1 MGLPTWGFKGDT
13 VQWSIDVGNLQQGA
27 CVDLAAT
34 VISIVG
40 HGHCMLV
47 SLFPCGTK
55 ARIEGLEQVPLDT
68 DMISIYGAVFT
79 GGLIPTFQIF
89 DQSIAMWFPKPTYD
103 DLVQVRE
110 LCSGMGVATSGLIQ
124 GGFFPRVAC
133 DIRDPLLEAYGLFH
147 QEVALVQGD
156 IGDPE
161 TIAKVWKAFPRV
173 ASILAGFACQP
184 FSRGGAQKG
193 ACDARSNTLSSVLH
207 AAFMLRAPIVV
218 LECVTEAGSNNFV
231 IQQLDDFC
239 RQCQFARSEI
249 YLSLEQCWPCKR
261 DRWWTVLTAKLLGKV
276 CLRSFP
282 QIPTPSKLGQIHP
295 KLRIPETELQQLELS
310 PDEYRLVHE
319 LVQDPKAMFPLF
331 HGKAPTALHS
341 WGSQLCAC
349 KCGCRSNGFSLDSL
363 KNRGLYGV
371 FLPVEGLYSCDTFE
385 MPRLRHPHPTEVACW
400 NCCIPPTTWPIDL
413 RLALAGLGQMAAP
426 LQTAWVVSQIKQH
439 LDCMHFGSSPC
450 LCEQVFDS
458 MRQEVITTVS
468 KINDTD
474 KGGVR
479 EFVDFV
485 LPVSP
490 VGSSTESVVAE
501 MAVVEPPIE
510 LIDEDFC
517 QRFSSTFPIWAGYPH
532 LGDACSFTLVSE
544 EGKGVLVQLSS
555 TESSVGQVIAA
566 EFGMQPTNGYVSVWD
581 CITQKEIDHSESVSG
596 RSVCIRVEHFVEAFE
611 TSMDD
616 WDGYGPGESETES
629 KGIEISPTMPFS
641 IVESDPFEGK
651 LCLES
656 KTDASESVSHTSDPL
671 CKLDDVQ
678 LLQVSPPVVSNLDVL
693 PSLLSQRMAVEE
705 RLVILEKQ
713 GGIWGD
719 DEIRFHIQDF
729 IAQSMKD
736 DVGFLDPLLMA
747 EMLVRPNLFLLKQ
760 WWNSHIKLPTVIV
773 GIACVQGHWIPF
785 HCHWTAECMFVVSW
799 DEVANPFPKEVRQF
813 IEVLTNFIGVR
824 TRQIRVEH
832 RRFFSQGMC
841 GVCAI
846 RFIDHQIRGKML
858 PTSSDEVRTLH
869 DMGRVRFIEFIQKSS
884 TCVRPW
890 LWGAGLDPQSTARL
904 SDLLMQHGVPAQQLD
919 TRIHLIVQTLGVM
932 EVQSALTGTSAWRSL
947 KSLANR
953 HKPVVQLVLPDELNA
968 QVQKKAQE
976 GKLGAK
982 RSQRKG
988 KSTQGNDQQTNA
1000 PMLDPAKLVIPKGAF
1015 VRCDGQALQQVSLH
1029 SIGPFSEGVVLGT
1042 VQECHAY
1049 MQAGQ
1054 NINQLSLA
1062 FLVLNATENEL
1073 KTKLAWEQVR
1083 VPLRCVVNQEPILVT
1098 GFLVHLGS
1106 GGVVVAKVE
1115 PKVDIEAL
1123 PACCCKVSVYRDQI
1137 EGTWHDFCKGPVKYI
1152 LGHMTPL
1159 ECCENPFD
1167 ECGCSKWHKPD
1178 PSPVQE
1184 PLLDV
1189 WRRQWLSLQYKVV
1202 PMDQADLFIVCF
1214 RFVASQEISMLQQSG
1229 VAGVF
1234 LEPRSIDGKEPHLD
1248 YQVIWLPNI
1257 SMAEATR
1264 LKQTNP
1270 GVLGVAR
1277 MGSKVGLRVKT
1288 CDAPT
1293 VGNILKPGSIFLAS
1307 GNKMDFEMGP
1317 LAFGLDRV
1325 AIGKLCAAWGW
1336 QARPLHTIRVVD
1348 GQQGAVWLVQSG
1360 VEPPSNIMTT
1370 KQGNVVIS
1378 KIDKKLSAVSKVG
1391 SDTVG
1396 SSTTIALC
1404 RFPVGDKTEA
1414 IDPWTV
1420 QDPWSGYVNKIAVSS
1435 PAPVSKVDPAAA
1447 LKQVEDRIE
1456 RAVLAK
1462 LPESV
1467 HNPPAGDQN
1476 MSDASASE
1484 ARFVA
1489 LEEQVSRLTQQQG
1502 QMDQKMD
1509 AASKHQEVQLNQL
1522 RLQVSAQLE
1531 AQGSQM
1537 ESLFKQQMSHI
1548 EQLLNDRSR
1557 SRSRFE

>member
-1 MGLPTWGFKGDT
+1 M
-13 VQWSIDVGNLQQGA
+13 
-27 CVDLAAT
+27 
-34 VISIVG
+34 
-40 HGHCMLV
+40 
-47 SLFPCGTK
+47 
-55 ARIEGLEQVPLDT
+55 
-68 DMISIYGAVFT
+68 
-79 GGLIPTFQIF
+79 
-89 DQSIAMWFPKPTYD
+89 
-103 DLVQVRE
+103 
-110 LCSGMGVATSGLIQ
+110 
-124 GGFFPRVAC
+124 
-133 DIRDPLLEAYGLFH
+133 
-147 QEVALVQGD
+147 
-156 IGDPE
+156 
-161 TIAKVWKAFPRV
+161 
-173 ASILAGFACQP
+173 
-184 FSRGGAQKG
+184 
-193 ACDARSNTLSSVLH
+193 
-207 AAFMLRAPIVV
+207 
-218 LECVTEAGSNNFV
+218 
-231 IQQLDDFC
+231 
-239 RQCQFARSEI
+239 
-249 YLSLEQCWPCKR
+249 
-261 DRWWTVLTAKLLGKV
+261 
-276 CLRSFP
+276 
-282 QIPTPSKLGQIHP
+282 
-295 KLRIPETELQQLELS
+295 
-310 PDEYRLVHE
+310 
-319 LVQDPKAMFPLF
+319 
-331 HGKAPTALHS
+331 
-341 WGSQLCAC
+341 
-349 KCGCRSNGFSLDSL
+349 
-363 KNRGLYGV
+363 
-371 FLPVEGLYSCDTFE
+371 
-385 MPRLRHPHPTEVACW
+385 
-400 NCCIPPTTWPIDL
+400 
-413 RLALAGLGQMAAP
+413 
-426 LQTAWVVSQIKQH
+426 
-439 LDCMHFGSSPC
+439 
-450 LCEQVFDS
+450 
-458 MRQEVITTVS
+458 
-468 KINDTD
+468 
-474 KGGVR
+474 
-479 EFVDFV
+479 
-485 LPVSP
+485 
-490 VGSSTESVVAE
+490 
-501 MAVVEPPIE
+501 
-510 LIDEDFC
+510 
-517 QRFSSTFPIWAGYPH
+517 
-532 LGDACSFTLVSE
+532 
-544 EGKGVLVQLSS
+544 
-555 TESSVGQVIAA
+555 
-566 EFGMQPTNGYVSVWD
+566 
-581 CITQKEIDHSESVSG
+581 
-596 RSVCIRVEHFVEAFE
+596 
-611 TSMDD
+611 
-616 WDGYGPGESETES
+616 
-629 KGIEISPTMPFS
+629 
-641 IVESDPFEGK
+641 
-651 LCLES
+651 
-656 KTDASESVSHTSDPL
+656 
-671 CKLDDVQ
+671 
-678 LLQVSPPVVSNLDVL
+678 
-693 PSLLSQRMAVEE
+693 
-705 RLVILEKQ
+705 
-713 GGIWGD
+713 
-719 DEIRFHIQDF
+719 
-729 IAQSMKD
+729 
-736 DVGFLDPLLMA
+736 
-747 EMLVRPNLFLLKQ
+747 RPNLVLLKQ
-760 WWNSHIKLPTVIV
+760 WWNSHVELPTVIV

-824 TRQIRVEH
+824 THQIRVEH

-869 DMGRVRFIEFIQKSS
+869 DMGRARFIEFIHKSS
-884 TCVRPW
+884 NCVRPW

-904 SDLLMQHGVPAQQLD
+904 SDLLMQHGVPAQQID

-932 EVQSALTGTSAWRSL
+932 EVKNALTGTSAWRSL
-947 KSLANR
+947 KSMANSQ
-953 HKPVVQLVLPDELNA
+953 KPVVQLVLPDELNA
-968 QVQKKAQE
+968 QLQKKAQE

-982 RSQRKG
+982 RSQRKA
-988 KSTQGNDQQTNA
+988 KNTQGNDQQTNA
-1000 PMLDPAKLVIPKGAF
+1000 PMLDPSKLTIPKGAF
-1015 VRCDGQALQQVSLH
+1015 VRCDGQALHQVSLH
-1029 SIGPFSEGVVLGT
+1029 SIVPFSEGVVLGT

-1062 FLVLNATENEL
+1062 FLVLNATEKEL

-1083 VPLRCVVNQEPILVT
+1083 VPLRCVANQEPILVT

-1152 LGHMTPL
+1152 LGHLTPL
-1159 ECCENPFD
+1159 ECCENPSE
-1167 ECGCSKWHKPD
+1167 ECGCSRWHKPD

-1189 WRRQWLSLQYKVV
+1189 WRRQWLSLQSKIV
-1202 PMDQADLFIVCF
+1202 PMVQADLFIVCF
-1214 RFVASQEISMLQQSG
+1214 RFVASQETSMLQQSG

-1348 GQQGAVWLVQSG
+1348 GLQGAVWLVQSG
-1360 VEPPSNIMTT
+1360 VEPPSNIMPT

-1378 KIDKKLSAVSKVG
+1378 KIDKKASTASKVG
-1391 SDTVG
+1391 CDTVG

-1404 RFPVGDKTEA
+1404 RFPVGDKPEA

-1420 QDPWSGYVNKIAVSS
+1420 QDPWSGYVNKIAVSNS
-1435 PAPVSKVDPAAA
+1435 APVPKVDPAAA

-1462 LPESV
+1462 LPEAV
-1467 HNPPAGDQN
+1467 HNPPMGDQN
-1476 MSDASASE
+1476 MTDASASE